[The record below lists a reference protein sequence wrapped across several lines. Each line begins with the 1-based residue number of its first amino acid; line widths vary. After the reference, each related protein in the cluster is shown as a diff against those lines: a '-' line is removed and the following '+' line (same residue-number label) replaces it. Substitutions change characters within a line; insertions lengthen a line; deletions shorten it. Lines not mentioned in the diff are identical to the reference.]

1 MARRWFE
8 CFQVGVATCHVRSDA
23 QAPQTSGRV
32 LQPVREPACLV
43 RNEMASGAAGD
54 ERPRRGLFG
63 GVKGLGGSS
72 WIRRPVHQRLLHP
85 ARLGHRRR
93 TGHLFTDEGQD
104 IRCLDPWDGAKAS
117 VPTIQLQPVTW
128 TLLTV
133 LAADMSRRK
142 LGSATETPA
151 KINLRLDPRFKTC
164 CLNVCLNGG
173 PELQAQVA
181 ADVKESFSYFHG
193 YTKEKSEG
201 QGTATP
207 SPSLS
212 GGGGGA
218 AGGGV
223 GEGGGGDSTPAG
235 AEAPAA
241 PVPERSRRE
250 KIRRAKSAKIARTET
265 ASSAVRETR
274 EDAALREYGE
284 YMKEV
289 ALIDDDPA
297 FTALEYW
304 QPRAVDGLDKSGN
317 VVVPARWPHVGLVAR
332 LYLGVDATSCQAE
345 RNFSAL
351 RLIVSDL
358 RSKSSPGKVE
368 KTVFVRL
375 NKHLIPGL
383 GKVLE
388 DLDALK
394 DERIPS
400 REAAVNAKDAAA
412 GLANVSPIS
421 IS

>member
-1 MARRWFE
+1 MQ
-8 CFQVGVATCHVRSDA
+8 QVTSVLDEAASAALKVQEGRHGFVAQSINDSSTTHD
-23 QAPQTSGRV
+23 
-32 LQPVREPACLV
+32 LV
-43 RNEMASGAAGD
+43 TD
-54 ERPRRGLFG
+54 ER
-63 GVKGLGGSS
+63 
-72 WIRRPVHQRLLHP
+72 
-85 ARLGHRRR
+85 
-93 TGHLFTDEGQD
+93 QD
-104 IRCLDPWDGAKAS
+104 IRCLDPCDGVKTS
-117 VPTIQLQPVTW
+117 VPTIQLQPVTR

-133 LAADMSRRK
+133 LAANMSKRK
-142 LGSATETPA
+142 LSSATKTPE
-151 KINLRLDPRFKTC
+151 KINLGLDPRTPC

-181 ADVKESFSYFHG
+181 ADVKESFSYFRG
-193 YTKEKSEG
+193 YTKEQSEG

-218 AGGGV
+218 AGGRA

-241 PVPERSRRE
+241 PVPELSRQE

-317 VVVPARWPHVGLVAR
+317 VVVPAHWPHVGLVAR
-332 LYLGVDATSCQAE
+332 LYLGVDTTSCQAE

-351 RLIVSDL
+351 KLIVSDL
-358 RSKSSPGKVE
+358 RAKSSPGKVE
-368 KTVFVRL
+368 KTIFLRL

-383 GKVLE
+383 GKVLG
-388 DLDALK
+388 DLDVLK
-394 DERIPS
+394 DERKSS
-400 REAAVNAKDAAA
+400 REAA
-412 GLANVSPIS
+412 
-421 IS
+421 